1 MCRRMI
7 GDPALNVGLRLG
19 GRQVELPDSA
29 GPHQEMDMSVVEGGE
44 DAAAAGFDDARAR
57 VAYRTDVFV
66 RANGDDPIVDDSHG
80 GGAGARRP
88 HHSPGDRERCA
99 LHGSILREC
108 DNSLAMKLETDVAR
122 ASTLPSTAYLDPAVL
137 EREKDRIFA
146 RTWQLVAHMNELAR
160 VGDFKPATILDEPIL
175 LTHAQDGKLRGFYNV
190 CRHRAALVVTTR
202 GNRRSLQCGYH
213 GWVYGLDGRLQTAR
227 EMDGTENFDKTD
239 FGLVPIRVETLGPF
253 VFANLDPNA
262 APLADWIGAIPSE
275 IATAGYDM
283 SSMRRIERRD
293 YEIACNW
300 KVYVDNYLE
309 GYHLPIA
316 HPGLFKELEY
326 DQYRVETFRY
336 YSKQHAPI
344 RELKPGEVPGRDR
357 RYIRMPGAE
366 DNALYYWIFPNTM
379 LNIYQDNI
387 STNVILPMGPDRTL
401 TIFEWFFAEP
411 GTGAGWE
418 SMQQTIAFSDEIQ
431 QEDIAVCEQVQRG
444 LRSRS
449 YDRGRFS
456 ALRENG
462 VHHFQ
467 SLVTEFLDER

>member
-1 MCRRMI
+1 M
-7 GDPALNVGLRLG
+7 A
-19 GRQVELPDSA
+19 
-29 GPHQEMDMSVVEGGE
+29 
-44 DAAAAGFDDARAR
+44 
-57 VAYRTDVFV
+57 
-66 RANGDDPIVDDSHG
+66 
-80 GGAGARRP
+80 
-88 HHSPGDRERCA
+88 
-99 LHGSILREC
+99 
-108 DNSLAMKLETDVAR
+108 KLQDEVAR
-122 ASTLPSTAYLDPAVL
+122 ASTIPARMYLDPSIL
-137 EREKDRIFA
+137 EQEKDRIFA
-146 RTWQLVAHMNELAR
+146 RTWQLVAHRGELAR
-160 VGDFKPATILDEPIL
+160 PGDFKPTTILEEPIL
-175 LTHAQDGKLRGFYNV
+175 LTHAQDGQLRGFYNV
-190 CRHRAALVVTTR
+190 CRHRAAQVVTTR
-202 GNRRSLQCGYH
+202 GNRKSLQCGYH

-227 EMDGTENFDKTD
+227 EMEGTEDFDKSD
-239 FGLVPIRVETLGPF
+239 FCLVPIRVDTLGPF
-253 VFANLDPNA
+253 VFANLDLDA
-262 APLADWIGAIPSE
+262 APLAEWIGAIPGE
-275 IATAGYDM
+275 ITAAGYDVDT
-283 SSMRRIERRD
+283 MRLIERRD
-293 YEIACNW
+293 YEISCNW

-326 DQYRVETFRY
+326 DNYRVETFRY

-387 STNVILPMGPDRTL
+387 STNVILPLGVDRTL

-411 GTGAGWE
+411 GSGAGWE

-462 VHHFQ
+462 VYHFQ
-467 SLVTEFLDER
+467 SLVTEFLARD